1 MEPKWIL
8 NGFKEILTFI
18 FTICLIP
25 TKALESLDW
34 QNYLMLISLTIIVI

>member
-18 FTICLIP
+18 FTICSIP
-25 TKALESLDW
+25 TKGLESLAW
-34 QNYLMLISLTIIVI
+34 QNYLMLISLTITAI

>member
-18 FTICLIP
+18 FTTCLIP
-25 TKALESLDW
+25 TKALESLAW
-34 QNYLMLISLTIIVI
+34 QNYLMLISLTITAI